1 MLFKKIISVCAVLL
15 ITTTPSQATISSD
28 LGSFWNGLGG
38 SSNITTGRSFHG
50 QGAGYYTFGNIRLRG
65 NSRSVSLFN
74 FSLPSVEAGCGGI
87 DLFAGAL
94 SFIDADQLVQLGR
107 AIVQNAVGYAFDLA
121 LETISPVIAETMKDL
136 RARLQ
141 ELNLNN
147 IDSCET
153 AQALVGSV
161 WPRHTLA
168 RDKICSSLGSS
179 SGIFTDYASARH
191 ECDTDAGQTQG
202 RGNATDEEK
211 EALPENVNVAW
222 HVMRGDRVSSSDWLK
237 SDKELSELA
246 MTLTGTVIIKDQEV
260 DYKQSQIL
268 DGSVFEAYMTG
279 GSANSYSKYV
289 CDEADECLNVS
300 SSPTTAGSNGSFRYR
315 VSSAV
320 TRLFANA
327 RNNTTPLGE
336 DVALVQRTTFPLW
349 KIINVYA
356 AYSGPI
362 ITGELDTIINLIAI
376 DMTLQWVE
384 SLVNE
389 VVARSGTDELA
400 EYPAIALWL
409 ENLRDTRKYVTEYRI
424 KNNDEF
430 SQALRIVERVQFIER
445 ALSQELGG
453 RALGNAYYHR
463 GGTAN

>member
-15 ITTTPSQATISSD
+15 ITTTSSQATITSD
-28 LGSFWNGLGG
+28 LNSFWNGLGG
-38 SSNITTGRSFHG
+38 SSNITPGGSFQG
-50 QGAGYYTFGNIRLRG
+50 QGAGFYTFGNVRLRG
-65 NSRSVSLFN
+65 SSRSVSLFN

-94 SFIDADQLVQLGR
+94 SFIDADQLVQLGK
-107 AIVQNAVGYAFDLA
+107 AIARNAVGFAFDLA

-153 AQALVGSV
+153 AQALVSAV
-161 WPRHTLA
+161 WPRQTLA

-179 SGIFTDYASARH
+179 SGIFTDYAAARH
-191 ECDTDAGQTQG
+191 ECDTDAGQAQG
-202 RGNATDEEK
+202 RSNATDEEK

-222 HVMRGDRVSSSDWLK
+222 HVMRGDRVNSADWLK
-237 SDKELSELA
+237 SDKTLSELA

-260 DYKQSQIL
+260 DHKPTQIYN
-268 DGSVFEAYMTG
+268 GTVFEAYMKG
-279 GSANSYSKYV
+279 GAAHSYTRYV

-300 SSPTTAGSNGSFRYR
+300 TSPTTAGNTTSFRYR
-315 VSSAV
+315 VQSAV
-320 TRLFANA
+320 DRLLANA
-327 RNNTTPLGE
+327 KGNTTPQAV
-336 DVALVQRTTFPLW
+336 DIRLVQRTTFPLW

-362 ITGELDTIINLIAI
+362 VTGELDTIVDLIAI
-376 DMTLQWVE
+376 DITLQWVE
-384 SLVNE
+384 GLVNE

-409 ENLRDTRKYVTEYRI
+409 EGLRDIRRYVNEYRV
-424 KNNDEF
+424 KNHNEF
-430 SQALRIVERVQFIER
+430 GQAIQIVERVQFIEKI
-445 ALSQELGG
+445 LSQDLGT
-453 RALGNAYYHR
+453 RAAGSAYIHK